1 MSTGNEMRMRCIGDG
16 GCTGDGRN
24 GRNGRG
30 MRMLKYFVDKYPT
43 EICRMV

>member
-24 GRNGRG
+24 GRG
-30 MRMLKYFVDKYPT
+30 MRMLKYFVDKYPNK
-43 EICRMV
+43 ICRMV